1 MKKFDIYKFE
11 ITETLRKVV
20 EVEAN
25 SKEEAY
31 EKAWENYGNGEDEYV
46 LNSDNHEQTEIIK
59 FNETT

>member
-1 MKKFDIYKFE
+1 MKYKFE

-25 SKEEAY
+25 SIEEAC

-46 LNSDNHEQTEIIK
+46 LNSDNHEQTEIMK
-59 FNETT
+59 LNETT